1 MSEQLHTEQWLCF
14 KVEDEIY
21 AHQVQQV
28 HEIISYKQPVPV
40 PGSPNCVEGVL
51 NIRGEVVTVIS
62 CRQLLGLDSAKQ
74 SEHIVVL
81 DTVAGLLGVTVDTV
95 DQIRLLQVEDMVP
108 TPQNAEYSPI
118 KATLNHQQG
127 LLILTDFDR
136 CVKQLEIYE

>member
-14 KVEDEIY
+14 RVKDEIY

-28 HEIISYKQPVPV
+28 HEIISYKRPVPV
-40 PGSPNCVEGVL
+40 PGSPRCVEGVL

-62 CRQLLGLDSAKQ
+62 CRHLLGLDSAVQ

-81 DTVAGLLGVTVDTV
+81 DTVVGLLGVTVDSV
-95 DQIRLLQVEDMVP
+95 DQIRLLSVADMVP
-108 TPQNAEYSPI
+108 ISDNAEYSPI
-118 KATLNHQQG
+118 KATINHQQM

-136 CVKQLEIYE
+136 CAQQLEIYE